1 MATIKEIARRA
12 KVSVG
17 TVSNVLNDLPTVS
30 EESRASVLKAMDA
43 LGYRPSLLGRAL
55 RKHRT
60 NMIVMIV
67 PDITNPFFPNVVRG
81 AEDIAFKKGFRIV
94 LCNSDNDF
102 SKEVAYIREM
112 LSYRPAGLIL
122 VPSSLSRGLEEV
134 KAYTK
139 LGSSVVYLD
148 RIPQKWAGDSVASN
162 HEEGAY
168 AATKFL
174 IGLGHARIATIAGP
188 QTSPSGTARLA
199 GFMRAMAEK
208 GLKVDPSY
216 VREAAEYLKPLG
228 QEHAR
233 ELLKLKRRPTAIF
246 AGNDL
251 LAFGALA
258 AIRESG
264 LHCPQDIS
272 VIGFDNLDGGDD
284 IVPSLS
290 TVDQSTYQLGAM
302 AAQIVVERALGHK
315 LAVQQEV
322 FVPQLRIKES
332 TAAPQSAARSQA

>member
-17 TVSNVLNDLPTVS
+17 TVSNVLNDLPTVRK
-30 EESRASVLKAMDA
+30 ESRESVLKAMDA
-43 LGYRPSLLGRAL
+43 LDYQPSLLGRAL

-60 NMIVMIV
+60 NIIVMVV

-81 AEDIAFKKGFRIV
+81 AEDMAFKKGFRIV
-94 LCNSDNDF
+94 LCNSDNDL

-112 LSYRPAGLIL
+112 LSYRPAGLII

-139 LGSSVVYLD
+139 SGSSVVYLD

-168 AATKFL
+168 AATKYL
-174 IGLGHARIATIAGP
+174 IGLGHVRIATIAGP
-188 QTSPSGTARLA
+188 QASPSGTARLA
-199 GFMRAMAEK
+199 GFQRAMAET

-216 VREAAEYLKPLG
+216 IREAAEYLKPLG
-228 QEHAR
+228 REHAT

-258 AIRESG
+258 AIRSCG

-272 VIGFDNLDGGDD
+272 LMGFDDLEGGDD
-284 IVPSLS
+284 VVPTLS
-290 TVDQSTYQLGAM
+290 TVNQSTYELGAM
-302 AAQIVVERALGHK
+302 AARIVVERAHGHK
-315 LAVQQEV
+315 TAVRQEV

-332 TAAPQSAARSQA
+332 TGAPPPIARSRA